1 MKFIV
6 LPKDLCMFCHWRTVV
21 YPFMVNEL
29 VLSRES
35 SDIEILKCNN
45 ASLFLFFVIMLL
57 EVLVKVVMLIPG
69 D

>member
-1 MKFIV
+1 MV
-6 LPKDLCMFCHWRTVV
+6 S
-21 YPFMVNEL
+21 PFMVNEL